1 MIWIVFGLMTA
12 AVIAALLIPVVKWGA
27 RAARADRNA
36 YDRAVFRDQLAE
48 LERDA
53 ARGMIG
59 PSEAEAARNE
69 IARRLIAVSG
79 VESGESGAARTAPWA
94 ALALAALVPLVAL
107 PIYLKTGN
115 PGLPDVPLAQR
126 MAEAEAKGDFDAL
139 IVKVEQHL
147 AKNPDDLEGWKV
159 LAPNYSRAMRWED
172 AADAYRNILRLAP
185 PDAATL
191 TAYGESMVMANEGMV
206 PAAAHEQFRKA
217 LTLDPKLPAARFY
230 DALALKQEGKTAA
243 ATAAFE
249 AFLKDTPEDAP
260 WRQMLLAELQ
270 DMSARPPVLDAQT
283 MKDAAGMSAD
293 DQQAMIRSMVDGLE
307 QRLATSPDDLAG
319 WLRLIRARGVLGETD
334 KARAAYDR
342 ARSQFVGNADA
353 LAQID
358 SLAKEMK
365 IE

>member
-12 AVIAALLIPVVKWGA
+12 AVIAALLLPVLTWG
-27 RAARADRNA
+27 RAAALPDRNA
-36 YDRAVFRDQLAE
+36 FDRAVFRDQLAE

-59 PSEAEAARNE
+59 PAEADAARNE
-69 IARRLIAVSG
+69 ISRRLIAVSG
-79 VESGESGAARTAPWA
+79 VEPGKSGVARATPWA

-107 PIYLKTGN
+107 PLYLKSGS
-115 PGLPDVPLAQR
+115 PQMPDVPLAQR
-126 MAEAEAKGDFDAL
+126 MAQAEAAGDFDAL

-159 LAPNYSRAMRWED
+159 LAPNYSRAARWDD
-172 AADAYRNILRLAP
+172 AAEAYRNILRLSP
-185 PDAATL
+185 PDAATIA
-191 TAYGESMVMANEGMV
+191 AYGESMVMANQGIV
-206 PAAAHEQFRKA
+206 PATAHEQFRKA
-217 LTLDPKLPAARFY
+217 LALDPKLPVARFY
-230 DALALKQEGKTAA
+230 DALALKQEGKTEAA
-243 ATAAFE
+243 KQAFE
-249 AFLKDTPEDAP
+249 AFLQDTPADAP

-270 DMSARPPVLDAQT
+270 DMSARPPALDAET
-283 MKDAAGMSAD
+283 MKNAAGMSAD
-293 DQQAMIRSMVDGLE
+293 DQQAMIRTMVDGLE
-307 QRLATSPDDLAG
+307 ERLATAPDDLGG

-342 ARSQFVGNADA
+342 AKSQFAGNPDA

-358 SLAKEMK
+358 ALAKEMK

>member
-1 MIWIVFGLMTA
+1 MIWIVFGVMTA
-12 AVIAALLIPVVKWGA
+12 AVIAALLLPVVKWGPK
-27 RAARADRNA
+27 AALADRNA

-191 TAYGESMVMANEGMV
+191 TAYGEAMVMANQGMV
-206 PAAAHEQFRKA
+206 PAAAHEQFR
-217 LTLDPKLPAARFY
+217 
-230 DALALKQEGKTAA
+230 
-243 ATAAFE
+243 
-249 AFLKDTPEDAP
+249 
-260 WRQMLLAELQ
+260 
-270 DMSARPPVLDAQT
+270 
-283 MKDAAGMSAD
+283 
-293 DQQAMIRSMVDGLE
+293 
-307 QRLATSPDDLAG
+307 
-319 WLRLIRARGVLGETD
+319 
-334 KARAAYDR
+334 
-342 ARSQFVGNADA
+342 
-353 LAQID
+353 
-358 SLAKEMK
+358 
-365 IE
+365 